1 MILRELKEGMSGDDV
16 LKWQAFLAKPE
27 SGGFFRGEVTGKF
40 DGETRQ
46 ATVDFQRFHEL
57 PAEGL
62 LTNRT
67 LGMAL
72 LRGLEIVA

>member
-1 MILRELKEGMSGDDV
+1 MQIRGLKEGMSGDDV
-16 LKWQAFLAKPE
+16 KLWQEFLKKNQSFY
-27 SGGFFRGEVTGKF
+27 RGEATGEF
-40 DGETRQ
+40 DAETRQ

-57 PAEGL
+57 PAEGQ

-72 LRGLEIVA
+72 LMGLEIVT